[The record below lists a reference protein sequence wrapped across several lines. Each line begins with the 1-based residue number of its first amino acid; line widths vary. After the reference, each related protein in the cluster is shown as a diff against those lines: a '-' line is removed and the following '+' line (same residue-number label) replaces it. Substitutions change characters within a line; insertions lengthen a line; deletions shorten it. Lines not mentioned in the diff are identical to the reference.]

1 MMIKLQLTRQENLD
15 YFNVKAG
22 TVASVDFETYVAA
35 VVASEVGN
43 SSLEVC
49 KAQAVAARTF
59 AVSKGVLS
67 GKTITDTSS
76 KDQAY
81 RADRLA
87 SGLYP
92 NAEQGAKATAGQILT
107 YNGQPINAVYSA
119 SNGGR
124 TVSSQER
131 WGGVRPYLI
140 AQDDPWDNAEK
151 CMGHGVG
158 MSQRG
163 AKAMATAGK
172 DYREILAFYYPGTA
186 LTAIEEKGD
195 DQKMVTAKQF
205 IEQVKIPLNEG
216 WGYIYGTW
224 GTLWTKEKQQAATRE
239 MTIKYGS
246 RWIGKM
252 VTDCSGLVRWAMK
265 QLGVDVVHHAT
276 YLYTDWCRAKGQL
289 QNGRRTD
296 GQPLKPGSLVFL
308 KGAEEKIHHVG
319 VCVGDGI
326 VIEAKG
332 TQAGVITSGL
342 EKWDHWGELK
352 VVDYTNGEIVLPSDA
367 EAKAAVRAEVTNPG
381 KWLNL
386 RARPDSDSQ
395 RIATIDPGTI
405 VDILTEDQG
414 WYQIRTGGR
423 IGWVDGKYLTILS
436 QEEEPEP
443 IEEVQETAPEEV
455 PVEVR
460 SSVVTDLETIL
471 TGLSDLENL
480 VADILRRL

>member
-1 MMIKLQLTRQENLD
+1 
-15 YFNVKAG
+15 
-22 TVASVDFETYVAA
+22 
-35 VVASEVGN
+35 
-43 SSLEVC
+43 
-49 KAQAVAARTF
+49 
-59 AVSKGVLS
+59 
-67 GKTITDTSS
+67 
-76 KDQAY
+76 
-81 RADRLA
+81 
-87 SGLYP
+87 
-92 NAEQGAKATAGQILT
+92 
-107 YNGQPINAVYSA
+107 
-119 SNGGR
+119 
-124 TVSSQER
+124 
-131 WGGVRPYLI
+131 
-140 AQDDPWDNAEK
+140 
-151 CMGHGVG
+151 
-158 MSQRG
+158 
-163 AKAMATAGK
+163 
-172 DYREILAFYYPGTA
+172 
-186 LTAIEEKGD
+186 
-195 DQKMVTAKQF
+195 
-205 IEQVKIPLNEG
+205 
-216 WGYIYGTW
+216 
-224 GTLWTKEKQQAATRE
+224 

-252 VTDCSGLVRWAMK
+252 VTDCSGLVRWALK

-308 KGAEEKIHHVG
+308 KGAEAKIHHVG
-319 VCVGDGI
+319 VYAGDGI

-443 IEEVQETAPEEV
+443 PEEAQETTPEEV

-480 VADILRRL
+480 VADVLRRL